1 VSPLETLP
9 LPRDPNGGV
18 VYLRIVLSPEEASH
32 ICLCFWKRL
41 SRKSNNVVVFPFAF
55 HIAVTQP
62 FRPLWSRRLLH
73 DHEPSRASLALCFKS
88 LLMLLLPASGEF
100 LLDFPCPR
108 HLSSSG
114 SYPLDLSSLGDPTGS
129 NATAG
134 LALRV
139 TGTHKPI
146 YHGKVE
152 IATKGTPQLS
162 SWNVLTI

>member
-9 LPRDPNGGV
+9 PGDPNGRV
-18 VYLRIVLSPEEASH
+18 VYLQNVLSPEEASR
-32 ICLCFWKRL
+32 ICLCLWKRL

-55 HIAVTQP
+55 HIAVQQP
-62 FRPLWSRRLLH
+62 FRPLWSRLLLF

-88 LLMLLLPASGEF
+88 LLMSLLPASGEF
-100 LLDFPCPR
+100 LLDFPSPR
-108 HLSSSG
+108 YLSSSG
-114 SYPLDLSSLGDPTGS
+114 SYPLDLSGSRDRNGS

-139 TGTHKPI
+139 TGTHKPL

-152 IATKGTPQLS
+152 IPTKG
-162 SWNVLTI
+162 NVK